1 MDPARRAGLEPM
13 FERVLV
19 PVDGSR
25 PSVEAVLYSEHFSKA
40 FGSEP
45 VLLYVLSP
53 EMIAHQEKQDINP
66 GEMAAE
72 VLDIAER
79 ALRRKGIPAR
89 SMVLEGP
96 VAPRICSAV
105 LSEKCDLVIMGGR
118 SVLDIPDFLQDSV
131 SEKVSHYARS
141 PVLVVRN
148 LLPLRSILVAYDGS
162 RSSHRAL
169 DVAGEMAVRFK
180 SKLRLVETANEGLV
194 PPSESPSGAKILE
207 WHLDMSARGVE
218 VDMDLRMGHP
228 AEKVVRLAQERAV
241 SLVVTGGLGGEA
253 GREGPGSVTDQ
264 ILKRCPSAVMVV
276 K

>member
-1 MDPARRAGLEPM
+1 M
-13 FERVLV
+13 FERILV

-25 PSVEAVLYSEHFSKA
+25 PSVEAVLYSENFIKG
-40 FGSEP
+40 FGSEL
-45 VLLYVLSP
+45 VLLYVISP
-53 EMIAHQEKQDINP
+53 EMIAREEKQNTNP

-79 ALRRKGIPAR
+79 ALRRKGISAR

-96 VAPRICSAV
+96 VAGRICSAV
-105 LSEKCDLVIMGGR
+105 SSEKCDLVIMGAR

-131 SEKVSHYARS
+131 SEKVCHYARC

-148 LLPLRSILVAYDGS
+148 LLPIKSILVAYDGS
-162 RSSHRAL
+162 RSSQRAL
-169 DVAGEMAVRFK
+169 EVSGELAMRFK
-180 SKLRLVETANEGLV
+180 ARLRVVETGNEGLV
-194 PPSESPSGAKILE
+194 PPSQSTSGAKILE
-207 WHLDMSARGVE
+207 WHLDMSQKGLDIE
-218 VDMDLRMGHP
+218 MDLRMGHP

-241 SLVVTGGLGGEA
+241 GLVVTGGSGGEA

-264 ILKRCPSAVMVV
+264 ILKRCPSAVLVV

>member
-1 MDPARRAGLEPM
+1 M

-25 PSVEAVLYSEHFSKA
+25 PSVEAVLYSENFAKA
-40 FGSEP
+40 YGSQP
-45 VLLYVLSP
+45 ILLYVISP
-53 EMIAHQEKQDINP
+53 EMIERQEKQGNNP

-79 ALRRKGIPAR
+79 ALRRKGILAR
-89 SMVLEGP
+89 SMVQEGP
-96 VAPRICSAV
+96 VAARICAAV
-105 LSEKCDLVIMGGR
+105 LSEKCDLVVMGGR

-131 SEKVSHYARS
+131 SEKVCHYART

-148 LLPLRSILVAYDGS
+148 HLPLKSILVAYDGS
-162 RSSHRAL
+162 RSSQRAL
-169 DVAGEMAVRFK
+169 DMAGELAFRFK
-180 SKLRLVETANEGLV
+180 ARLRLVETSNEGLV
-194 PPSESPSGAKILE
+194 PPSQSPSGAKILE
-207 WHLDMSARGVE
+207 WHLDMSARGLD

-228 AEKVVRLAQERAV
+228 AEKVIKLAQERAV
-241 SLVVTGGLGGEA
+241 SLVVTGGSGGEA

-264 ILKRCPSAVMVV
+264 ILKRCTSAVMVV

>member
-1 MDPARRAGLEPM
+1 MAPASRVGSRSM

-25 PSVEAVLYSEHFSKA
+25 PSVEAVLYSENFVNA
-40 FGSEP
+40 FGSEL
-45 VLLYVLSP
+45 VLLYVISP
-53 EMIAHQEKQDINP
+53 EMIARQETQGTNP

-79 ALRRKGIPAR
+79 ALRRKGIAPR

-96 VAPRICSAV
+96 VAGRICSAV
-105 LSEKCDLVIMGGR
+105 LSEKCDLIIMGGR
-118 SVLDIPDFLQDSV
+118 SVLDIPDFLVDSV
-131 SEKVSHYARS
+131 SEKVCHYARC

-148 LLPLRSILVAYDGS
+148 LLPLRSILVAYDGT

-169 DVAGEMAVRFK
+169 EVSGELALRFK
-180 SKLRLVETANEGLV
+180 ARLRLVETANEGLV
-194 PPSESPSGAKILE
+194 PPSQSPSGAKILE
-207 WHLDMSARGVE
+207 WHMEMSQKGLDI
-218 VDMDLRMGHP
+218 DMDLRMGHP
-228 AEKVVRLAQERAV
+228 AEKVARLAQERAIG
-241 SLVVTGGLGGEA
+241 LVVIGGSGGEA

-264 ILKRCPSAVMVV
+264 ILKRCPSAVLVV

>member
-1 MDPARRAGLEPM
+1 M

-25 PSVEAVLYSEHFSKA
+25 PSVEAVLYSENFAKG
-40 FGSEP
+40 FGSQP
-45 VLLYVLSP
+45 VLLYVISP
-53 EMIAHQEKQDINP
+53 EMIARQDKQGTNP

-72 VLDIAER
+72 ILDLAER
-79 ALRRKGIPAR
+79 ALRRKGISAR

-96 VAPRICSAV
+96 VAGKICAAV
-105 LSEKCDLVIMGGR
+105 LSEKCDLVVMGGR

-162 RSSHRAL
+162 RSSQRAL
-169 DVAGEMAVRFK
+169 EVAGEMALRFK
-180 SKLRLVETANEGLV
+180 ARLRLVETSNEGLV

-207 WHLDMSARGVE
+207 WHMDMSARGLE

-241 SLVVTGGLGGEA
+241 GMVVTGGSGGVA